1 LSRRVIQSSWESVL
15 SYRISRHC
23 MKKLLLISPFF
34 SDRVKKPTEKPFL
47 IPPLNLPIVASL
59 TPQDYEVVLVDEN
72 IEDTD
77 FEQDVDLVGITAMT
91 AQAPRAYRIADT
103 WRKRGVR
110 VVMGGIHPTA
120 VPEEAAQHSDAVVIG
135 EVENIWAQV
144 IKDAETNGLKK
155 FYRSV
160 ERPCL
165 KELPY
170 PRLDLLRSDRYI
182 VCNVIQVFRGCP
194 FNCRFCSVT
203 NFFGNTYRY
212 KPVDDVVREV
222 QLRVG
227 NTRKSRFFGFVDDNI
242 GGLPSYAKELFT
254 RLIPFHIIWGGQASL
269 TIARDRELMR
279 IFERSGCKALFI
291 GLESASQAALH
302 ESNKNFLKVSQFKE
316 AIKIIHDHGIG
327 VEGAFIFGFDDDD
340 HGVFERTVEFAD
352 RIGVDAAQFGI
363 LTPFPGTAVWEKM
376 VQEHRIISDDWARY
390 TIGHVVFDP
399 KKMSPER
406 LQEGADWAWREFY
419 SLRKIGKRFIR
430 SLNYGLKLAV
440 PILIFQFAYRSL
452 LKTRENS
459 SKLDL

>member
-1 LSRRVIQSSWESVL
+1 MSRRVIQSSWESVL

-227 NTRKSRFFGFVDDNI
+227 DTRKSRFFGFVDDNI

>member
-1 LSRRVIQSSWESVL
+1 
-15 SYRISRHC
+15 

-227 NTRKSRFFGFVDDNI
+227 DTRKSRFFGFVDDNI

-459 SKLDL
+459 SKLDV

>member
-1 LSRRVIQSSWESVL
+1 
-15 SYRISRHC
+15 

-227 NTRKSRFFGFVDDNI
+227 DTRKSRFFGFVDDNI